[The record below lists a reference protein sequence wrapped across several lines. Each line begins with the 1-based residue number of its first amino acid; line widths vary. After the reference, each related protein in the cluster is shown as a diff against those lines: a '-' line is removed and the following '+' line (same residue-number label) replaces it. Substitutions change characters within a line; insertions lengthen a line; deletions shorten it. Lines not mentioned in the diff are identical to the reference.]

1 MVQRTK
7 IIGILLLIL
16 LLISAVL
23 LFVFLPSTP
32 RDVDKIQKSG
42 EIRIAIRMNQID
54 CMMRGDTLAGF
65 QYELSK
71 EFAYSCL
78 HVRIKWVRVSD
89 IPEAIR
95 FLEQGK
101 VDLIAQNLTRS
112 TDVLQQVA
120 ISAPILI
127 SKAVLVQRKASEIA
141 DDTTFVKNQLAL
153 GKKQLC
159 IVRGSSYAQR
169 IQHLAEEISDTIYV
183 SEMKVHDA
191 EELILLIARGSV
203 RYGVCD
209 EKIAN
214 YFVKRFPGIDVSVD
228 IGFPQLQGWGI
239 NKHSP
244 GLAKAVNSWLE
255 KFTKTDRFNLLYA
268 KYYN

>member
-1 MVQRTK
+1 
-7 IIGILLLIL
+7 
-16 LLISAVL
+16 
-23 LFVFLPSTP
+23 
-32 RDVDKIQKSG
+32 
-42 EIRIAIRMNQID
+42 MNQID

-65 QYELSK
+65 QYELSTQ
-71 EFAYSCL
+71 FAYNCL
-78 HVRIKWVRVSD
+78 HVKVKWVRVAD

-95 FLEQGK
+95 LLEQGK
-101 VDLIAQNLTRS
+101 VDLIAQNLPRS
-112 TDVLQQVA
+112 TEVLQHVA
-120 ISAPILI
+120 ISSPILT
-127 SKAVLVQRKASEIA
+127 SKAVLVQRKASEVA
-141 DDTTFVKNQLAL
+141 DDDTIFVKNQLAL

-191 EELILLIARGSV
+191 EELILLVAKGSV

-209 EKIAN
+209 EKVAN

-239 NKHSP
+239 NKRSS

-255 KFTKTDRFNLLYA
+255 KFTKSDRFNLLYA